1 MPWQRLWW
9 VDGGRR
15 HGVVSEAQVR
25 KTFERLAAVV
35 DGQNAGDPLLHAWR
49 FRVKAGPVV
58 TRVQ

>member
-1 MPWQRLWW
+1 M
-9 VDGGRR
+9 
-15 HGVVSEAQVR
+15 VSEAQVR

-58 TRVQ
+58 TTVQ